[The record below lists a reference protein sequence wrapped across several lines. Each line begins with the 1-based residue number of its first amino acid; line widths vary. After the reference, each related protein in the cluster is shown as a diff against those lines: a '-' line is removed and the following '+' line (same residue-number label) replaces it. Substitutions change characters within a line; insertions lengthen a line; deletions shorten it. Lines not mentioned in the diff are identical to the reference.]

1 MKYAILM
8 MLTTAVCAFS
18 GCMYTI
24 HMVHTQGQA
33 SDVIDDNDTQDTKT
47 DANLQIPAVG

>member
-1 MKYAILM
+1 MIKTLSMFLVAILC
-8 MLTTAVCAFS
+8 T

-33 SDVIDDNDTQDTKT
+33 SDLIDDNDTPTVDTKI
-47 DANLQIPAVG
+47 DATLPVIP